1 LEIVYQEKV
10 NNFQW
15 RSEIM
20 EYAVEMKGIC
30 KSFGGV
36 QALKSVDLELR
47 QGEIMGIVGDNG
59 AGKSTLMKIL
69 SGAYRAD
76 KGEIYIFG
84 KQAEIENPLDSFKL
98 GISMIYQD
106 LALFNNLDVA
116 NNIFAGRELVRG
128 PLGITLDKKDM
139 YRRAEDLIKD
149 LRVDIKSPK
158 LNVARMSG
166 GQRQMVAC
174 ARAIAFQSK
183 IMIMDEPTAALGVTE
198 ANKLLGLIKNLKDLG
213 LSILLITQ
221 RIPDILAIADRVF
234 VLKGG
239 VRQDILNVRDT
250 TLDDVVFLIVKGKD
264 GNSKKADDIEYKSF
278 G

>member
-1 LEIVYQEKV
+1 
-10 NNFQW
+10 
-15 RSEIM
+15 
-20 EYAVEMKGIC
+20 
-30 KSFGGV
+30 
-36 QALKSVDLELR
+36 
-47 QGEIMGIVGDNG
+47 
-59 AGKSTLMKIL
+59 MKIL
-69 SGAYRAD
+69 SGAYQAD

-84 KQAEIENPLDSFKL
+84 NKAEIHNPLDSFKL

-116 NNIFAGRELVRG
+116 QNIFAGRDLVRG
-128 PLGITLDKKDM
+128 PLRITLDKKSM
-139 YRRAEDLIKD
+139 YRRAEELIKD

-183 IMIMDEPTAALGVTE
+183 ILILDEPTAALGVTE

-221 RIPDILAIADRVF
+221 RIPDILAIADRVYI
-234 VLKGG
+234 LKGG

-250 TLDDVVFLIVKGKD
+250 TLDDVVTLIVKGKD
-264 GNSKKADDIEYKSF
+264 VNSARVVDDIEYRSF

>member
-1 LEIVYQEKV
+1 
-10 NNFQW
+10 
-15 RSEIM
+15 M
-20 EYAVEMKGIC
+20 EYVVEMKGIC
-30 KSFGGV
+30 KSFGGI
-36 QALKSVDLELR
+36 QALKSVDLELQ

-69 SGAYRAD
+69 SGAYQAD
-76 KGEIYIFG
+76 KGEIYILG
-84 KQAEIENPLDSFKL
+84 KQADIQNPLDSCKL

-116 NNIFAGRELVRG
+116 NNIFAGRELVKG
-128 PLGITLDKKDM
+128 PLGMTLNKKGM
-139 YRRAEDLIKD
+139 YKRAEELIKD

-183 IMIMDEPTAALGVTE
+183 IMILDEPTAALGVTE
-198 ANKLLGLIKNLKDLG
+198 ANKLLGLIKNLKNLG

-239 VRQDILNVRDT
+239 VKQDILNVRDT
-250 TLDDVVFLIVKGKD
+250 TLDGVVTLIVKGKD
-264 GNSKKADDIEYKSF
+264 GIIEIADDINYQSF

>member
-1 LEIVYQEKV
+1 M
-10 NNFQW
+10 
-15 RSEIM
+15 SE
-20 EYAVEMKGIC
+20 YVVEMKGIC

-47 QGEIMGIVGDNG
+47 RGEIMGMVGDNG
-59 AGKSTLMKIL
+59 AGKSTLMKVL
-69 SGAYRAD
+69 SGAHLAD
-76 KGEIYIFG
+76 EGEIFIDG
-84 KQAEIENPLDSFKL
+84 QKVHIRNPQDAFNL
-98 GISMIYQD
+98 GIGMIYQD

-116 NNIFAGRELVRG
+116 RNIFVGRELVHG
-128 PLGITLDKKDM
+128 PFKLLLDKKSM
-139 YRRAEDLIKD
+139 YSKAEALIRD

-166 GQRQMVAC
+166 GQRQMIAC
-174 ARAIAFQSK
+174 ARAIAFDSK
-183 IMIMDEPTAALGVTE
+183 ILIMDEPTAALGVTE
-198 ANKLLGLIKNLKDLG
+198 ANKLLGLIKNLKTMG

-239 VRQDILNVRDT
+239 QRQDILEVSQV
-250 TLDDVVFLIVKGKD
+250 TLDDVVTMIVKGKD
-264 GNSKKADDIEYKSF
+264 RNGNQMPDVVYQSF

>member
-1 LEIVYQEKV
+1 MDDYV
-10 NNFQW
+10 
-15 RSEIM
+15 
-20 EYAVEMKGIC
+20 VEMKGIC

-47 QGEIMGIVGDNG
+47 RGEIMGIVGDNG
-59 AGKSTLMKIL
+59 AGKSTLMKVL
-69 SGAYRAD
+69 SGAHLAD
-76 KGEIYIFG
+76 EGDVFIDG
-84 KQAEIENPLDSFKL
+84 KKAHIRNPQDAYNL
-98 GISMIYQD
+98 GIGMIYQD
-106 LALFNNLDVA
+106 LALFNNMDVA
-116 NNIFAGRELVRG
+116 RNIFVGRELVHG
-128 PLGITLDKKDM
+128 PFGLFLDKRSM
-139 YRRAEDLIKD
+139 YAKAESLIRD

-174 ARAIAFQSK
+174 ARAIAFDSK
-183 IMIMDEPTAALGVTE
+183 ILIMDEPTAALGVTE
-198 ANKLLGLIKNLKDLG
+198 ANKLLSLIRNLKTMG

-239 VRQDILNVRDT
+239 QRQDIMEVSQV
-250 TLDDVVFLIVKGKD
+250 TLDDVVTMIVKGKNNN
-264 GNSKKADDIEYKSF
+264 GHPAPEVEYKSF

>member
-1 LEIVYQEKV
+1 M
-10 NNFQW
+10 NT
-15 RSEIM
+15 
-20 EYAVEMKGIC
+20 EYIVEMKGIC

-47 QGEIMGIVGDNG
+47 RGEIMGMVGDNG

-69 SGAYRAD
+69 SGAYQAD
-76 KGEIYIFG
+76 EGEIYIDG
-84 KQAEIENPLDSFKL
+84 QKAHIQNPHDAFNL
-98 GISMIYQD
+98 GVGMIYQD

-116 NNIFAGRELVRG
+116 RNIFIGRELIRG
-128 PLGITLDKKDM
+128 PFNILMDKRRM
-139 YRRAEDLIKD
+139 YKRAEEVIRE

-158 LNVARMSG
+158 FNVARMSG

-183 IMIMDEPTAALGVTE
+183 VLIMDEPTAALGVTE
-198 ANKLLGLIKNLKDLG
+198 ANKLLGLIRNLKDMG

-239 VRQDILNVRDT
+239 QRQDILEVT
-250 TLDDVVFLIVKGKD
+250 KVCLDDVVTMIVKGKD
-264 GNSKKADDIEYKSF
+264 RNGNHAPEVEYKSF

>member
-1 LEIVYQEKV
+1 
-10 NNFQW
+10 
-15 RSEIM
+15 M
-20 EYAVEMKGIC
+20 EYAVEMKGIS

-36 QALKSVDLELR
+36 KALKNVDLELR
-47 QGEIMGIVGDNG
+47 VGEIMGIVGDNG

-69 SGAYRAD
+69 SGAYQAD

-84 KQAEIENPLDSFKL
+84 KKVEITSPLDSFEL

-128 PLGITLDKKDM
+128 PLRITLDKKSM
-139 YRRAEDLIKD
+139 YRRAEELIKD

-166 GQRQMVAC
+166 GQRQMIAC
-174 ARAIAFQSK
+174 ARGIAFQSK
-183 IMIMDEPTAALGVTE
+183 IMILDEPTAALGVTE

-239 VRQDILNVRDT
+239 VRQDILNVRET
-250 TLDDVVFLIVKGKD
+250 TLDDVVTLIVKGKEV
-264 GNSKKADDIEYKSF
+264 NSSIVDDIEYHSF

>member
-1 LEIVYQEKV
+1 
-10 NNFQW
+10 
-15 RSEIM
+15 
-20 EYAVEMKGIC
+20 
-30 KSFGGV
+30 
-36 QALKSVDLELR
+36 
-47 QGEIMGIVGDNG
+47 MGIVGDNG

-76 KGEIYIFG
+76 KGEIRIFG
-84 KQAEIENPLDSFKL
+84 DRVEIHSPLDSFQQ

-106 LALFNNLDVA
+106 LALFDNLDVA
-116 NNIFAGRELVRG
+116 RNIFVGRELVRG
-128 PLGITLDKKDM
+128 PLGLTLDKKGM
-139 YRRAEDLIKD
+139 YKRAEELIKD
-149 LRVDIKSPK
+149 LRVDIKSPR

-166 GQRQMVAC
+166 GQRQMIAC

-198 ANKLLGLIKNLKDLG
+198 ANKLLGLIRNMKDLG

-239 VRQDILNVRDT
+239 TRQDVLTVGEV
-250 TLDDVVFLIVKGKD
+250 TLDDIVTLIVKGKNAEGD
-264 GNSKKADDIEYKSF
+264 MANDVEYQSF

>member
-1 LEIVYQEKV
+1 MALKERDDIILSAQNITKVFPGTVALEDVTFNVHTGKV
-10 NNFQW
+10 NVL
-15 RSEIM
+15 I
-20 EYAVEMKGIC
+20 
-30 KSFGGV
+30 
-36 QALKSVDLELR
+36 
-47 QGEIMGIVGDNG
+47 GENG

-69 SGAYRAD
+69 SGAYLAD
-76 KGEIYIFG
+76 EGEIYIDG
-84 KQAEIENPLDSFKL
+84 QKAHIHNPQDAFNL
-98 GISMIYQD
+98 GIGMIYQD

-116 NNIFAGRELVRG
+116 RNIFIGRELVRG
-128 PLGITLDKKDM
+128 PLNFLMDKKRM
-139 YRRAEDLIKD
+139 YKRAEEVIRE

-183 IMIMDEPTAALGVTE
+183 VLIMDEPTAALGVTE
-198 ANKLLGLIKNLKDLG
+198 ANKLLSLIRNLKDMG

-239 VRQDILNVRDT
+239 QRQDILEVSKV
-250 TLDDVVFLIVKGKD
+250 TLDDVVTMIVKGKD
-264 GNSKKADDIEYKSF
+264 RNGNQAPAIEYKSF

>member
-1 LEIVYQEKV
+1 
-10 NNFQW
+10 
-15 RSEIM
+15 M

-36 QALKSVDLELR
+36 QALKNVDMELR

-69 SGAYRAD
+69 SGAYQAD
-76 KGEIYIFG
+76 KGEIFIFG
-84 KQAEIENPLDSFKL
+84 NQAEIHNPLDAFKQ

-116 NNIFAGRELVRG
+116 RNIFVGRELVRG
-128 PLGITLDKKDM
+128 PLGITLAKKDM
-139 YRRAEDLIKD
+139 YRRAEELIKD
-149 LRVDIKSPK
+149 LRVDIKSPR

-239 VRQDILNVRDT
+239 VRQDILNVKDT

-264 GNSKKADDIEYKSF
+264 GNSKKVDDIEYKSF